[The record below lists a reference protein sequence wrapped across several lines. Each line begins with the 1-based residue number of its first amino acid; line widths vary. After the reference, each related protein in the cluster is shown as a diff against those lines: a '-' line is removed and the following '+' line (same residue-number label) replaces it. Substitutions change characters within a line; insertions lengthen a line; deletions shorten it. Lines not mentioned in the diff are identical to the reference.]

1 MHESLVLSLMWEVRK
16 RFLYRL
22 CLPRRVTPSIEYL
35 MYTCDQAFCDHKYS
49 VLWPKTKG
57 GWTVPL
63 QWKYII
69 QIVTW
74 NIVFHSS
81 LFTFKLIPSNLGHQ
95 HKMTLQ
101 LPHTFRPH
109 KVIISIL
116 KFCSTLHIVIYYYIS
131 LYAIWFLQLTQ
142 WQLVMSTLCSV
153 PTNKSRHQAKLE
165 MWSERQAMCSGWKY
179 YFAFW
184 ISFSKQFSFIIYQRK
199 TGHMLRFRFLFRF
212 WNFLLKKI
220 SPKLFYFEQFVNSD
234 EFSSW
239 LFCA

>member
-1 MHESLVLSLMWEVRK
+1 MADCPNSVEIYNSN
-16 RFLYRL
+16 
-22 CLPRRVTPSIEYL
+22 TYL
-35 MYTCDQAFCDHKYS
+35 KYCF
-49 VLWPKTKG
+49 
-57 GWTVPL
+57 
-63 QWKYII
+63 Y
-69 QIVTW
+69 
-74 NIVFHSS
+74 SS
-81 LFTFKLIPSNLGHQ
+81 FFTFKLIPSNLGYQ

-116 KFCSTLHIVIYYYIS
+116 KFCSTLHIVIYYYTL

-184 ISFSKQFSFIIYQRK
+184 ISFLKQFSFIIYQRE
-199 TGHMLRFRFLFRF
+199 TGRMLRFRILFRF

-220 SPKLFYFEQFVNSD
+220 SPKFFYFEQFVNSE